1 MKDISIKGLAQTGG
15 LNITETLKMI
25 HYQYSAVSFSAAV
38 T

>member
-25 HYQYSAVSFSAAV
+25 HYQYSII
-38 T
+38 